1 MKEPTKPL
9 PWAAFLGKLW
19 GDRFPVDVR
28 TIAMDYSKRF
38 PDPIK
43 TIQAAPVEN
52 FEGALCPLP
61 NAGKWAILYNPAI
74 SSPGRINFT
83 LAHELGHYLVHRHL
97 RPDGFECGE
106 RNLLGLDR
114 DTARKVIEQEADLF
128 ASHLLMPKEDFR
140 AQVRRADMTLE
151 LLAHCAERYGVSR
164 TAAALKWIDL
174 TDECAVVVAA
184 TNGFILWSWRSAR
197 AKQRGLWFPIGMELP
212 EDAWAASTSS
222 EVTDPRGME
231 HDAGTWHDIM
241 SAREMTIFAP
251 RHEMTISV
259 LIFGDANLDNGWC
272 DEPVEDTYDRFT
284 AGRS

>member
-19 GDRFPVDVR
+19 GERFPVDVR
-28 TIAMDYSKRF
+28 TIAMEYSIRF
-38 PDPIK
+38 ADPIK
-43 TIQAAPVEN
+43 TIQAAPIEN

-83 LAHELGHYLVHRHL
+83 LAHEFGHYLVHRHL
-97 RPDGFECGE
+97 RPEGFECGE

-114 DTARKVIEQEADLF
+114 NAARKAIEQEADLF

-140 AQVRRADMTLE
+140 SQVRRADMTLE
-151 LLAHCAERYGVSR
+151 LLVHCADRYGVSR

-184 TNGFILWSWRSAR
+184 TNGFVSWSWRSVR
-197 AKQRGLWFPIGMELP
+197 AKRRGLWFRTGMELP
-212 EDAWAASTSS
+212 EVAWAASPNSNVS
-222 EVTDPRGME
+222 DPRGME
-231 HDAGTWHDIM
+231 HDAGAWHDSL
-241 SAREMTIFAP
+241 SAREIAIFAP
-251 RHEMTISV
+251 RHEMTVSV
-259 LIFGDANLDNGWC
+259 LIFEDENPDSGWH
-272 DEPVEDTYDRFT
+272 DEPVEDSYDRFI
-284 AGRS
+284 GSRS